1 MEDNKT
7 VSVAEVVAQP
17 IGQEQLRQANLTL
30 QKYKEG
36 KANLEQRVIDNEEW
50 YRLRHWEC
58 MRGKKKQQVEPVSAF
73 LAASMRAKMRS
84 FMGDTENSARQ
95 SALNREGLRW
105 TSAAMRATVHGSSR
119 RPSSAARNPVSTA
132 RTSRMGSMAAASI

>member
-58 MRGKKKQQVEPVSAF
+58 MRGKKKQQVEPVSAWLLNAIANKHADAMDNYPAPPAF
-73 LAASMRAKMRS
+73 YSTSPPPRS
-84 FMGDTENSARQ
+84 C
-95 SALNREGLRW
+95 RW
-105 TSAAMRATVHGSSR
+105 CPRCRHR
-119 RPSSAARNPVSTA
+119 RTC
-132 RTSRMGSMAAASI
+132 